1 MGSKNFYNESSIDH
15 VRDVYAPTVFINP
28 EDLKPELKPTIL
40 NQIQH
45 HVGRFGN
52 LFKVTKFFIKGS
64 ILTKQYNDSADI
76 DVYIQGNIPDS
87 EAVKNKIEE
96 VWNELDGQMASGTKH
111 PLQYYVT
118 DKAYDFKNTEAA
130 YDVGE
135 NRWIKQTPPKEIDHE
150 KYIDSLYNA
159 YSNIDF
165 LTGELRRDVID
176 HEIIQQIPSN
186 QLGDVERLANNKMS
200 EIEYDI
206 QILVNAYNEIKDARG
221 HAFSDDLTPAELA
234 EYGRQTHMPGNVIFK
249 FLERYF
255 YLQLLRELR
264 DIIGKDN
271 ELQDHEYDKLKGK
284 LEPFD
289 KFFYNN

>member
-1 MGSKNFYNESSIDH
+1 MDFSKFYNESSIDH
-15 VRDVYAPTVFINP
+15 ARDVYAPSVFINP
-28 EDLKPELKPTIL
+28 EDQRPELKPTIS

-45 HVGRFGN
+45 HVNRFGAI
-52 LFKVTKFFIKGS
+52 FKVKKFFIKGS

-76 DVYIQGNIPDS
+76 DIYIQGDVPDDES
-87 EAVKNKIEE
+87 IKAKIEE
-96 VWNELDGQMASGTKH
+96 LWEELDGQLAAGTKH

-118 DKAYDFKNTEAA
+118 EKEYDFKNTEAA
-130 YDVGE
+130 YDVAE
-135 NRWIKQTPPKEIDHE
+135 DRWIKQTPAKEIDHN
-150 KYIDSLYNA
+150 KYIDALYNA

-176 HEIIQQIPSN
+176 YEIINQIPAE
-186 QLGDVERLANNKMS
+186 QLGGIEQVASDKLK

-206 QILVNAYNEIKDARG
+206 RILVDAYTEIKDARS
-221 HAFSDDLTPAELA
+221 HAFSDNLTPQELA

-264 DIIGKDN
+264 NIIGKDN
-271 ELQDHEYDKLKGK
+271 KLQDHEYDELKGS
-284 LEPFD
+284 
-289 KFFYNN
+289 